1 MFRNQF
7 VYAGISGVLLACS
20 GSDPGNPVV
29 VGYPDQA
36 ATNQEVA
43 GASGYNP
50 VVAAPDPPPP
60 FSTPF
65 TTLVPNKVQWAGVT
79 VELLAARLTR
89 GMGGL
94 LPSQVYVEVDL
105 RIQNLGAKTVD
116 YQGRRSWDLLLS
128 DGSRKLSE
136 NALGLLIAPG
146 DAPSTTLR
154 YPVPDDTDLTG
165 AAVELNTD
173 DRQVEPFDLAL
184 DQAATSDPLVQLT
197 DLQATTV
204 TSGYFDYQIAN
215 ATFGKNDVI
224 GGLRAA
230 LNQSVL
236 HLDLI
241 VTNHADIDKFLDLDG
256 LKIAIDGNSYSPVR
270 SDNDLIDPGSSTHL
284 SVVHTVPDGTTTFDL
299 LFPAITGDRTRV
311 TVNVANS
318 VPYQP

>member
-1 MFRNQF
+1 
-7 VYAGISGVLLACS
+7 
-20 GSDPGNPVV
+20 
-29 VGYPDQA
+29 
-36 ATNQEVA
+36 
-43 GASGYNP
+43 
-50 VVAAPDPPPP
+50 
-60 FSTPF
+60 
-65 TTLVPNKVQWAGVT
+65 
-79 VELLAARLTR
+79 
-89 GMGGL
+89 
-94 LPSQVYVEVDL
+94 
-105 RIQNLGAKTVD
+105 
-116 YQGRRSWDLLLS
+116 
-128 DGSRKLSE
+128 
-136 NALGLLIAPG
+136 
-146 DAPSTTLR
+146 
-154 YPVPDDTDLTG
+154 
-165 AAVELNTD
+165 
-173 DRQVEPFDLAL
+173 
-184 DQAATSDPLVQLT
+184 
-197 DLQATTV
+197 V